1 MPPSLYG
8 GNVRHDNG
16 FEIVVGLHY
25 SEIAQKSPKF
35 AIDRHTLLNMP
46 EISESHI
53 SCPYCGESISILVDD
68 SLPEQNY
75 VEDCQVCCR
84 PIVLD
89 VAVDL
94 EGDVAVSARCE
105 NE

>member
-1 MPPSLYG
+1 M
-8 GNVRHDNG
+8 
-16 FEIVVGLHY
+16 
-25 SEIAQKSPKF
+25 SPVCRAPAK
-35 AIDRHTLLNMP
+35 IGVMP
-46 EISESHI
+46 EVFEKHL
-53 SCPYCGESISILVDD
+53 SCPFCGEPISALIDD

-89 VAVDL
+89 VTVDADG
-94 EGDVAVSARCE
+94 EVIVSARCE